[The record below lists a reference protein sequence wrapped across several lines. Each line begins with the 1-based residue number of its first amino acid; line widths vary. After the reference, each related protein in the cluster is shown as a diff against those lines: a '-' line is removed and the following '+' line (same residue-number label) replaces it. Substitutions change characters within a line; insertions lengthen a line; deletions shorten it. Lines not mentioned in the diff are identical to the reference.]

1 MDKREQGHRPRGLP
15 VFPSER
21 AGMRFVGIDIGAE
34 RHLVAWVDEQGTI
47 LQRPT
52 AFREDRESYQ
62 QLLSQ
67 LGSTA
72 ETLIVME
79 ATGHYWQNLFATL
92 AAEGFAIALINPLRT
107 RRFAEE
113 DLVRT
118 KTDAIDALGLARF
131 GQQKRPL
138 ATELPDVATRDLREL
153 VRLRVRF
160 LQDFGDRTRQLHR
173 AVDLSFPEFTRFVV
187 ELDSSR
193 ATALLHAFPTAAAVH
208 AASARQLA
216 AVRGGQRTVGREL
229 ARALKAAAATSVGQ
243 HATQVYS
250 RQVRFFCEDL
260 DLLRRRLGEIERDIE
275 QLLANHQV
283 GRLLTTIDGIGSQT
297 AARLVAELGDPA
309 KFRNA
314 GALTAYVGAIP
325 GLRQSGKQ
333 TWDRAGLARCGHAKL
348 RAALWMPTLVAVRR
362 NPWLRAYYERLR
374 ARGKLPKVALMAA
387 MRKLLIAIYAVAK
400 HRRPFVP
407 VITMTAP

>member
-1 MDKREQGHRPRGLP
+1 
-15 VFPSER
+15 
-21 AGMRFVGIDIGAE
+21 MRFVGIDIGAE
-34 RHLVAWVDEQGTI
+34 RHVVAWVDEQGTI
-47 LQRPT
+47 RQRPT
-52 AFREDRESYQ
+52 AFREDREGYQ
-62 QLLSQ
+62 QLLTQ
-67 LGSTA
+67 LGSRA

-131 GQQKRPL
+131 GQQKRPP
-138 ATELPDVATRDLREL
+138 ATELPDLATRDLREL

-187 ELDSSR
+187 ELDSPR
-193 ATALLHAFPTAAAVH
+193 ATAVLHAFPTAAAVR
-208 AASARQLA
+208 AASERQLA

-229 ARALKAAAATSVGQ
+229 ARALKAAAGTSVGQ
-243 HATQVYS
+243 HHTEVYA

-260 DLLRRRLGEIERDIE
+260 DLLRRRLAEIERDIE
-275 QLLANHQV
+275 QLLTKHHV
-283 GRLLTTIDGIGSQT
+283 GDGIGPQT

-309 KFRNA
+309 KFRSA

-325 GLRQSGKQ
+325 GLRHSGKQ
-333 TWDRAGLARCGHAKL
+333 NWDRAGLARCGHAKL
-348 RAALWMPTLVAVRR
+348 RAALWMPTLVAVRC

-374 ARGKLPKVALMAA
+374 ARGKLPQVALMAA
-387 MRKLLIAIYAVAK
+387 MRKLLVAIYAVAK

-407 VITMTAP
+407 LVTMRAP